1 MHIHI
6 VSTLH
11 TVTII
16 ICNDHRS
23 IEIMAA
29 TNPDALFV
37 AMIAVVYRL
46 RPNAVVVG
54 SSETS
59 WRAALDHLVPIVC

>member
-1 MHIHI
+1 
-6 VSTLH
+6 
-11 TVTII
+11 
-16 ICNDHRS
+16 
-23 IEIMAA
+23 MAA

-37 AMIAVVYRL
+37 AMIALVYRL